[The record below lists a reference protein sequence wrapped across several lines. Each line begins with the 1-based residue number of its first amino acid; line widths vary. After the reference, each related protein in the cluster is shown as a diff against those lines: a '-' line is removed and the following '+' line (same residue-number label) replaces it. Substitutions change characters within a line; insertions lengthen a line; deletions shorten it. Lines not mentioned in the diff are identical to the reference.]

1 MYAVGVPAN
10 ALLAIK
16 GFVVIVVIL
25 LFSAQVRDW
34 VRARTSTREARPTER
49 PA

>member
-1 MYAVGVPAN
+1 MYAAGVPAN

-16 GFVVIVVIL
+16 GIVVIVVIL

-34 VRARTSTREARPTER
+34 VRGRTSTRVAPT
-49 PA
+49 